1 MTYKLSK
8 ISKRTASYSNKLHNS
23 PKNSRVQKETITTKK
38 KKLFNYNQWV
48 LILRSYG

>member
-1 MTYKLSK
+1 MSK

-38 KKLFNYNQWV
+38 KICLTITNEY
-48 LILRSYG
+48 